1 MNLSDHH
8 AGPYAL
14 GTFRAGRR
22 EFAGLV
28 VGDRVRPIT
37 TAAGLERPT
46 VRELLEH
53 WAAAQREVSA
63 LAVAA
68 DDQDWLD
75 LDTVDVLAP
84 VEPRQI
90 FQSGA
95 NYRTHVQDLAV
106 ADRAP
111 GDARTDEEVRAEIG
125 RLQDERAATGEP
137 YVFTGAPSAVCGA
150 YDDVIL
156 PVGTSKNDFEL
167 ELAAVIGKPA
177 RRVSREE
184 ALSHVA
190 GYTIVNDV
198 TTREWVWRR
207 DLPELGTDWFKAK
220 NSPTFLPTGPFLV
233 PAEFIDD
240 PMDLQ
245 VTLQLNGNVM
255 QNESTK
261 DMIFDIAQIVSY
273 CSQIATLLPGDLVLT
288 GSPAGNGMHW
298 GRLLEPGDVM
308 EARIS
313 GLGVQRNGCVGKNH
327 DDQRNTHRRR
337 ARARCVSA
345 RRSAADRSSRAHPAT
360 GG

>member
-1 MNLSDHH
+1 VNRNAAH

-28 VGDRVRPIT
+28 VGDRVRPIDLV
-37 TAAGLERPT
+37 AGLERPT
-46 VRELLEH
+46 VRELIEH
-53 WAAAQREVSA
+53 WIAAQPELSA
-63 LAVAA
+63 LAAA
-68 DDQDWLD
+68 GGDEDYE
-75 LDTVDVLAP
+75 LDTLEVLPP

-111 GDARTDEEVRAEIG
+111 GDTRSDAEIRAEIG
-125 RLQDERAATGEP
+125 RLQDRRAATGEP
-137 YVFTGAPSAVCGA
+137 YVFTGAVSAVCGA

-156 PVGTSKNDFEL
+156 PTGTTKNDFEL
-167 ELAAVIGKPA
+167 ELAAVIGRPA
-177 RRVSREE
+177 RRVRPEQ
-184 ALSHVA
+184 ALAHVV
-190 GYTIVNDV
+190 GYTIVNDI

-233 PAEFIDD
+233 PAEFIGD
-240 PMDLQ
+240 PSDLQ
-245 VTLQLNGNVM
+245 VTLRLNGQVM
-255 QNESTK
+255 QDESTK
-261 DMIFDIAQIVSY
+261 DMIFDVAQIVSY

-298 GRLLEPGDVM
+298 GRLLRSGDVM
-308 EARIS
+308 EAEIT
-313 GLGVQRNGCVGKNH
+313 GLGRQRNGCVAEE
-327 DDQRNTHRRR
+327 
-337 ARARCVSA
+337 AR
-345 RRSAADRSSRAHPAT
+345 
-360 GG
+360 

>member
-1 MNLSDHH
+1 MNRNAAH

-28 VGDRVRPIT
+28 VGGQVRPIDLV
-37 TAAGLERPT
+37 AGLERPT
-46 VRELLEH
+46 VRELIEH
-53 WAAAQREVSA
+53 WIAVQPELSA
-63 LAVAA
+63 LAAVGGDEVYEMDA
-68 DDQDWLD
+68 L
-75 LDTVDVLAP
+75 DVLPP

-111 GDARTDEEVRAEIG
+111 GDTRSDEEIRAEIG
-125 RLQDERAATGEP
+125 RLQDQRAAAGEP
-137 YVFTGAPSAVCGA
+137 YVFTGAVSAVCGA

-156 PVGTSKNDFEL
+156 PAGTNKNDFEL
-167 ELAAVIGKPA
+167 ELAAVIGRPA
-177 RRVSREE
+177 RRISPEQ
-184 ALSHVA
+184 ALTHVV
-190 GYTIVNDV
+190 GYTIVNDI

-233 PAEFIDD
+233 PAEFVGD
-240 PMDLQ
+240 PSDLQ
-245 VTLQLNGNVM
+245 VTLRLNGQVM
-255 QNESTK
+255 QDESTK
-261 DMIFDIAQIVSY
+261 DMIFDVAQIVSY

-298 GRLLEPGDVM
+298 GRLLRSGDVM
-308 EARIS
+308 EAEIT
-313 GLGVQRNGCVGKNH
+313 GLGLQRNGCVAEEV
-327 DDQRNTHRRR
+327 R
-337 ARARCVSA
+337 
-345 RRSAADRSSRAHPAT
+345 
-360 GG
+360 